1 MLRVLQ
7 DGFQVRLKAVSNVS
21 DWSFPK
27 PPLVLLLTFS
37 QPLPADVVCTAIGD
51 NWEGDGSFCP
61 SALP

>member
-7 DGFQVRLKAVSNVS
+7 DGFQVQLKAVSNVS

-37 QPLPADVVCTAIGD
+37 QPLLADVVWPAIGD
-51 NWEGDGSFCP
+51 S
-61 SALP
+61 